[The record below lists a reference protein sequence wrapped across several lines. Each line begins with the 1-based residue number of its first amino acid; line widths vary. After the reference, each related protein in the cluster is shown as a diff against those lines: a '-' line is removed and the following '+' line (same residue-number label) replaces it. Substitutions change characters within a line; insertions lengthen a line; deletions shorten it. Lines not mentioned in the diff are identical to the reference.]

1 MTIRRLL
8 AVLVRR
14 STYQRWVY
22 LILGGA
28 LVVPYLLVAAIAI
41 PSIVPVALGEGA
53 AVGVGGVVA
62 LLVMVATS
70 FIPAVRVLEGTA
82 IRELLDDPVPTAV
95 FGPAA
100 TTEARLRSSAVF
112 LLHVLAGALVS
123 LLSLVLP
130 VFFVLSLAGPF
141 TGNLGVGTV
150 NGIEVPRGWA
160 GAWLPAA
167 FGLSLILLIY
177 LVAVTGALLTR
188 AAAALLGTSAA
199 DRIAEL
205 ERRADRLSERN
216 RLARELHDSVGHAL
230 SVVTIQSGAA
240 RRTLRRDPELAERA
254 LLAIEDSARAALDD
268 LDYVLGLLRD
278 EPAARAPQSDLAD
291 MSALLDATRATGAV
305 VEAEVRGDLSGVPPT
320 VSREAYRILQEC
332 LTNALRHAGK
342 VPIAVRLEAGGELLE
357 LSVTNRVESPE
368 GRVRDRPRGGRG
380 LRGVRERVEVLR
392 GEVRAGRTD
401 GLWEVLV
408 RLPFG
413 GHGVVGEK
421 RVNGT

>member
-1 MTIRRLL
+1 M
-8 AVLVRR
+8 LVSR
-14 STYQRWVY
+14 STYQRWAY

-28 LVVPYLLVAAIAI
+28 LVVPYLLVAGVVV
-41 PSIVPVALGEGA
+41 PSVLPLALDEGMAVALGS
-53 AVGVGGVVA
+53 VIA
-62 LLVMVATS
+62 LLVMVASS
-70 FIPAVRVLEGTA
+70 FVPAVRVLEGTA
-82 IRELLDDPVPTAV
+82 IRELLGDPVPAAV

-100 TTEARLRSSAVF
+100 TMTARLRSSSMF
-112 LLHVLAGALVS
+112 LSHVLAGAVVS

-130 VFFVLSLAGPF
+130 VFFVLSLAGPY
-141 TGNLGVGTV
+141 TGKLGIGSES
-150 NGIEVPRGWA
+150 GISVPRGWA

-167 FGLSLILLIY
+167 FGLALILLVY
-177 LVAVTGALLTR
+177 LVASTGAWLTR
-188 AAAALLGTSAA
+188 AAEALLGTSAA

-240 RRTLRRDPELAERA
+240 RRTLRHDPEVAERA

-278 EPAARAPQSDLAD
+278 EPAARAPQADLGD
-291 MSALLDATRATGAV
+291 LQALLDATRATGAAV
-305 VEAEVRGDLSGVPPT
+305 DAQARGDLTVVPPT

-342 VPIAVRLEAGGELLE
+342 VPITVRLGVGGDLLE
-357 LSVTNRVESPE
+357 ISVTNPVEPRP
-368 GRVRDRPRGGRG
+368 GRTTDPPRGGRG

-392 GEVRAGRTD
+392 GDVRTGRAG

-408 RLPFG
+408 RLPLG
-413 GHGVVGEK
+413 GHAVVGEK
-421 RVNGT
+421 RVDEA